1 MTPFFMPQL
10 PEVPMTS
17 QPSRSG
23 TRGRQGGSACKGL
36 ATKPSDLNLIP
47 GTHMVVDKTDTY
59 ELSPDLSLR
68 VLVHGAQTRAEAH
81 ACTVNK

>member
-1 MTPFFMPQL
+1 
-10 PEVPMTS
+10 MTS

-23 TRGRQGGSACKGL
+23 NRGRQGKGF
-36 ATKPSDLNLIP
+36 ATKPSDLNSIP
-47 GTHMVVDKTDTY
+47 GTHMVEDETDSY

-81 ACTVNK
+81 ACPVNK

>member
-1 MTPFFMPQL
+1 
-10 PEVPMTS
+10 MTS

-23 TRGRQGGSACKGL
+23 NRGRQGGSACKGF
-36 ATKPSDLNLIP
+36 ATKPSDLNSIP
-47 GTHMVVDKTDTY
+47 GTHMVEDETDSY

-81 ACTVNK
+81 ACPVNK